1 MAIEPTDHPVEL
13 LKAWLDDAAKSEPND
28 PTAMAVASVD
38 AEGRPSVR
46 MVLMRGWDERGIV
59 FYTNLESRKG
69 LDLQATW
76 RAAAV
81 LHWKS
86 RKRQVR
92 IEGPVEIV
100 EDEAADAYFAG
111 RHRGSQIG
119 AWASEQSRPMAGK
132 GELLKRVAKF
142 TAEFGIGKV
151 PRPPHWSGFR
161 IRFETVEFW
170 QEGRFR
176 LHDRLV
182 YRREDEAWRTETLYP

>member
-1 MAIEPTDHPVEL
+1 MTIDPAEHPIDL
-13 LKAWLDDAAKSEPND
+13 LRAWLADAEKTEPND

-38 AEGRPSVR
+38 PDGRPSVR

-69 LDLQATW
+69 RELQAVPH
-76 RAAAV
+76 AAAV

-86 RKRQVR
+86 QKRQIR
-92 IEGPVEIV
+92 IEGPVELV
-100 EDEAADAYFAG
+100 EDEAADAYFHS

-132 GELLKRVAKF
+132 GELLKRVARF

-182 YRREDEAWRTETLYP
+182 YRRSDGGWRTETLYP